1 MDYYNKIMEIISIIM
16 EFRNSR
22 GVIVRFVYNGLWK
35 KLIDKNLNKKEL
47 QERVE
52 ISPTTVAKMGKGEAV
67 SLKILAKIA
76 VELDTDIGDL
86 VSLDKGE
93 LTNE

>member
-1 MDYYNKIMEIISIIM
+1 MDLYDIIVEINFTIM
-16 EFRNSR
+16 EFENS
-22 GVIVRFVYNGLWK
+22 GGAIVRFVYNGLWK

-47 QERVE
+47 QERVD
-52 ISPTTVAKMGKGEAV
+52 ISPTTVAKMGRGEAV

-76 VELDTDIGDL
+76 IELDTDIGDL

>member
-1 MDYYNKIMEIISIIM
+1 M
-16 EFRNSR
+16 
-22 GVIVRFVYNGLWK
+22 RFVYNGLWK
-35 KLIDKNLNKKEL
+35 RLIDKNLNKKEL

-52 ISPTTVAKMGKGEAV
+52 ISPTTIAKMGRGEAV

-76 VELDTDIGDL
+76 VELDSDIGEL

-93 LTNE
+93 LSNG